1 MLFEDVPFFVVFL
14 ACVFVFGD
22 EDGDEQDEDTA
33 ECSPEEDSEE
43 GDGDDGDDE
52 QDIDREESYTS
63 CKLGNSTIETVD
75 FGVLG
80 TTSTLGIS
88 PALAPL
94 LCPDG
99 LANIRLV
106 IDAEDRTRGSDACSE

>member
-1 MLFEDVPFFVVFL
+1 MLVFFVS
-14 ACVFVFGD
+14 GD

-33 ECSPEEDSEE
+33 ECSPEEDSEQ
-43 GDGDDGDDE
+43 DDGNDGE
-52 QDIDREESYTS
+52 VEEDIDREESFDTS
-63 CKLGNSTIETVD
+63 CKLGNSTIEPVD

-99 LANIRLV
+99 LLNIRLV
-106 IDAEDRTRGSDACSE
+106 IDAEDETRGSDACSE